1 MANIKDGHQ
10 NVCGILTWLT
20 LKMAA
25 KTLSYLLTLPL
36 CAGVSRVRVLSPAW
50 TGSPARETLVS
61 RTHLFLPHD
70 LPPNKKFSHVKK
82 IKYNKI
88 LTYILRSI
96 FLKIPPFGT
105 PALTKNAERYDLMIS
120 GYWSVWHLYR
130 LIGSWWLIKVL
141 MIIQQLSVNWG

>member
-1 MANIKDGHQ
+1 MDR
-10 NVCGILTWLT
+10 NVVGSIYGRSSIIPVNPPPLRG
-20 LKMAA
+20 
-25 KTLSYLLTLPL
+25 SLPRKSL
-36 CAGVSRVRVLSPAW
+36 ISCMDWVSCAGDIS
-50 TGSPARETLVS
+50 
-61 RTHLFLPHD
+61 LPHD
-70 LPPNKKFSHVKK
+70 LPPNKNFSHVKK